1 MSPPDSPKSKAESV
15 LWVIEDHPGLR
26 QTVGEVLESA
36 GFAAV
41 RLFGSCEEAL
51 SAAKASAGTRAP
63 APDAILLDIGLP
75 GIDGIEGAGLL
86 KEKHPGTQIVIFTV
100 SDEPARVFEAVRA
113 GASGYLLKSEPP
125 ARIVAAL
132 EEVLGGGSPMTPE
145 IARLVLE
152 RFSRLEPSETEVDLS
167 EREIETLRL
176 LVEGLAKK
184 EIAERLQISTHT
196 VDTYVRRI
204 YRKLHVHTVGG
215 AVAKALRE
223 GLV

>member
-1 MSPPDSPKSKAESV
+1 V
-15 LWVIEDHPGLR
+15 EDHSGLR
-26 QTVGEVLESA
+26 QTVGEVFEAA
-36 GFAAV
+36 GFGEV
-41 RLFGSCEEAL
+41 RLFSSCEEAL
-51 SAAKASAGTRAP
+51 GAGGGEDEGDGS

-75 GIDGIEGAGLL
+75 GIDGIEGATRL
-86 KEKHPGTQIVIFTV
+86 KRRHPETQVVMFTV
-100 SDEPARVFEAVRA
+100 FDEPARVFEAVRA

-125 ARIVAAL
+125 ARLVAAI
-132 EEVLGGGSPMTPE
+132 EEVLAGGSPMTPE

-152 RFSRLEPSETEVDLS
+152 RFSRLEPSETEIDLS
-167 EREIETLRL
+167 EREIETLGL

-184 EIAERLQISTHT
+184 EIADRLGISSHT